1 MNSRLSCNALN
12 CVNNVNGLCSANVIH
27 VIGAGAHKSRE
38 TMCDTFAPKGFI
50 NAVKNLPNMNVA
62 GEIKQ
67 VFTTDNIEMSPII
80 KCEAINCKY
89 NENRRCEA
97 PNVQIIGPHADNSES
112 TQCETFINE

>member
-1 MNSRLSCNALN
+1 MNGELSCNAAN
-12 CVNNVNGLCSANVIH
+12 CVHNVNGLCSANVIQ

-38 TMCDTFAPKGFI
+38 TMCDTFAPKGLI
-50 NAVKNLPNMNVA
+50 NAVTHLPNMNIA

-67 VFTTDNIEMSPII
+67 VFTNEAIEMSPII

-97 PNVQIIGPHADNSES
+97 KNIQIIGPRAGSSEG